1 MRWSS
6 NNMNFSQHTSTA
18 PLPAPSRITTLEVRK
33 WLTSSNIWREI
44 CRLKGNFFWYPP
56 PFQMNLALSAF
67 RTQWEGD
74 RPSRAAHKN
83 QPYVFTLH
91 CAWQFTQ
98 LEFMQKPGKIIR
110 EKIPWSAEMEESPH
124 SWSLSTYICS
134 ISCTTQTGST
144 NHMDSVAEDKI
155 QNLLSHEVRRKKKR
169 KWHRQAEN
177 LNVFKVLFIT

>member
-1 MRWSS
+1 MVFQQHELFTAHLHSS
-6 NNMNFSQHTSTA
+6 SSCSFQNYNVGSM
-18 PLPAPSRITTLEVRK
+18 K
-33 WLTSSNIWREI
+33 MTSSNIFIKHLKRDLQI
-44 CRLKGNFFWYPP
+44 KGNLFWCPP

-177 LNVFKVLFIT
+177 LNILKSSS

>member
-1 MRWSS
+1 MVFQQHELFTAHLHSS
-6 NNMNFSQHTSTA
+6 
-18 PLPAPSRITTLEVRK
+18 
-33 WLTSSNIWREI
+33 SSCSFQNYDVGSMKMTDIIKHLKRDLQI
-44 CRLKGNFFWYPP
+44 KGNLFWCPP

-155 QNLLSHEVRRKKKR
+155 QNLLSHEVRRKKKKKR

-177 LNVFKVLFIT
+177 LNILKSSS